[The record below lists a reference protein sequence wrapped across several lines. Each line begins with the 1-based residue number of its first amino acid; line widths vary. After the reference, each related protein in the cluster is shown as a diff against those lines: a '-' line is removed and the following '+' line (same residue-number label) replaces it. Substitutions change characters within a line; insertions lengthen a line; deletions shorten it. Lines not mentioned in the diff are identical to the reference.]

1 MTGHDIA
8 RELERLGVPEGMD
21 VDAIESSAALLTG
34 PEEADEAAFV
44 FVHDSSLHINMDHP
58 RAPEAADLLL
68 RAYRVAKTTATPTER
83 TCETCR
89 HAEGHDN
96 CAGCYHD
103 PEQGFVSETGE
114 NDYPYWEPSP

>member
-21 VDAIESSAALLTG
+21 VDAI
-34 PEEADEAAFV
+34 
-44 FVHDSSLHINMDHP
+44 VHDSSLHINMDHP